1 MTTFRAYSRK
11 ATKKDCKALAKVMRE
26 SDKKE
31 VMASHGHTPYEA
43 LINSFEV
50 SDFCISIIYKGKV
63 VGMCGIASLDKTV
76 GSPWLLGSE
85 DLVSVPRITFSF
97 LRQSSKWI
105 NRHQKKY
112 PMLLNYVHTENKA
125 SLMWLKHLGFNFI
138 RKVEFSKEPFYEF
151 VRIKEYV

>member
-50 SDFCISIIYKGKV
+50 SDFCISIVYRGKV
-63 VGMCGIASLDKTV
+63 LAMCGITSLDKTV

-85 DLVSVPRITFSF
+85 GLVAIPRVKFSLLRESLRWIT
-97 LRQSSKWI
+97 RY
-105 NRHQKKY
+105 QKKY
-112 PMLLNYVHTENKA
+112 PMLLNYVHAENRD
-125 SLMWLKHLGFNFI
+125 SLMWLKYLGFNFI

-151 VRIKEYV
+151 VRIKEHV